1 EGRNLPR
8 PKFQSSTWWQH
19 FVLASQIDF
28 RKVIQSLVEPGQ
40 KCKIICDAAY
50 PIPESTSCAVTGWTV
65 KSENVRC
72 DATKGGLS
80 PAGQMGVV
88 GAFLIVV
95 CLVTAIYQYKKSKP
109 QVRPIREAT
118 QQTFVQHQIQNY
130 QHVRPQLHQNTAF
143 YVHH

>member
-1 EGRNLPR
+1 MIPR
-8 PKFQSSTWWQH
+8 GKPNSK
-19 FVLASQIDF
+19 
-28 RKVIQSLVEPGQ
+28 VEPGQ
-40 KCKIICDAAY
+40 KCKIICEAAY

-65 KSENVRC
+65 KSDTVRC

-109 QVRPIREAT
+109 QVRPQPIRESYEQRS
-118 QQTFVQHQIQNY
+118 QQLQYHQQLQYQQHQSNY
-130 QHVRPQLHQNTAF
+130 QSVQPQLHQNTAF
-143 YVHH
+143 YVQQ

>member
-1 EGRNLPR
+1 MGKEGFCQGKSFRAPLGGSILCAPVKSTSVIPR
-8 PKFQSSTWWQH
+8 GKPDS
-19 FVLASQIDF
+19 
-28 RKVIQSLVEPGQ
+28 RVEPGQ
-40 KCKIICDAAY
+40 RCKIICDAAY

-65 KSENVRC
+65 KSEDVRC
-72 DATKGGLS
+72 DATKNGLS

-109 QVRPIREAT
+109 QVRPIREPQ

-130 QHVRPQLHQNTAF
+130 QHVRPQLHQNT
-143 YVHH
+143 